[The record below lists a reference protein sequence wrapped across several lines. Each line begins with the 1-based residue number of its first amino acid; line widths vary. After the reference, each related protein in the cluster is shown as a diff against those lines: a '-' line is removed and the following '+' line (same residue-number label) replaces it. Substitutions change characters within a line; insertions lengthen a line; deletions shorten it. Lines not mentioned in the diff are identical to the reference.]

1 MEGKILIK
9 NNQPD
14 IEERIKREKLLKKN
28 CGLQNKIISTKR
40 PNCLSGKLFLKIF
53 YGFKQWNK

>member
-1 MEGKILIK
+1 MSMEGKILIK

-28 CGLQNKIISTKR
+28 FGL
-40 PNCLSGKLFLKIF
+40 
-53 YGFKQWNK
+53 